1 MRCANTNVVATFGAN
16 AMNSYSRKAEISRAD
31 YQSTNRKSGV
41 SQQAGS
47 HGITNLS
54 DTFDETQ
61 NFIQGRTN
69 LEILGRDA
77 KFSPE
82 TPPLLP
88 AAGTQLQAVATSG
101 THARQVGTANALEG
115 LCSVRLKKR
124 RREQTSNLSHVKHTE
139 SKPRFP
145 LCLSILTIQG
155 SDDGARGS
163 KRTKVDCDCEDD
175 HTWWMTI
182 KIGEMN
188 EVLQR
193 IDTAIGVVKMLS
205 NGSNDLGNIITEYN
219 LIDLLK
225 ESRAILDD
233 AKDDI
238 KTKGGRDKEAT
249 K

>member
-1 MRCANTNVVATFGAN
+1 M
-16 AMNSYSRKAEISRAD
+16 
-31 YQSTNRKSGV
+31 
-41 SQQAGS
+41 
-47 HGITNLS
+47 
-54 DTFDETQ
+54 
-61 NFIQGRTN
+61 
-69 LEILGRDA
+69 
-77 KFSPE
+77 
-82 TPPLLP
+82 
-88 AAGTQLQAVATSG
+88 ATSG
-101 THARQVGTANALEG
+101 THARQVGTANPLEG

-145 LCLSILTIQG
+145 LCLSILTSQG

>member
-1 MRCANTNVVATFGAN
+1 M
-16 AMNSYSRKAEISRAD
+16 
-31 YQSTNRKSGV
+31 
-41 SQQAGS
+41 
-47 HGITNLS
+47 
-54 DTFDETQ
+54 
-61 NFIQGRTN
+61 
-69 LEILGRDA
+69 
-77 KFSPE
+77 
-82 TPPLLP
+82 
-88 AAGTQLQAVATSG
+88 ATSG

-188 EVLQR
+188 EVLHR
-193 IDTAIGVVKMLS
+193 IDTAIGLVMKTS
-205 NGSNDLGNIITEYN
+205 YGSNDLGNIITEYN

>member
-1 MRCANTNVVATFGAN
+1 
-16 AMNSYSRKAEISRAD
+16 
-31 YQSTNRKSGV
+31 
-41 SQQAGS
+41 
-47 HGITNLS
+47 
-54 DTFDETQ
+54 
-61 NFIQGRTN
+61 
-69 LEILGRDA
+69 
-77 KFSPE
+77 
-82 TPPLLP
+82 
-88 AAGTQLQAVATSG
+88 
-101 THARQVGTANALEG
+101 
-115 LCSVRLKKR
+115 
-124 RREQTSNLSHVKHTE
+124 
-139 SKPRFP
+139 
-145 LCLSILTIQG
+145 
-155 SDDGARGS
+155 
-163 KRTKVDCDCEDD
+163 VDCDCEDD